1 MISVRVFFSNVNC
14 GHFGR
19 LVLYGAK
26 WSSIMRQFLV
36 LAIALGWGLSAAHAW
51 AGDTPTETVQE
62 SGQVLGELVAI
73 PGKQIPQQLLAEA
86 QGVAIVPNVIKI
98 GLVAGVRRG
107 RGVVMVRDAQG
118 QWTLPQFIT
127 LTGGSVGWQAG
138 IQGTDVV
145 LVFTTRKGVEG
156 LLKGKFTVG
165 VDAAATAGPVGRNAA
180 AATDAQLKAEIFS
193 YSRSRG
199 LFLGASVDGSLLE
212 IDPGAAAA
220 FYGPPPAAGP
230 QLIPESAAKLHNY
243 LVELTKVGSVP
254 PAGEQAAPPLIKL
267 EGGKR

>member
-1 MISVRVFFSNVNC
+1 
-14 GHFGR
+14 
-19 LVLYGAK
+19 
-26 WSSIMRQFLV
+26 
-36 LAIALGWGLSAAHAW
+36 
-51 AGDTPTETVQE
+51 
-62 SGQVLGELVAI
+62 VLGELISI
-73 PGKQIPQQLLAEA
+73 PGKEIPQRLLAQA
-86 QGVAIVPNVIKI
+86 QGIAVVPNVLKI

-107 RGVVMVRDAQG
+107 RGVVMVRDADG

-180 AATDAQLKAEIFS
+180 AATDTELKAEIFS

-199 LFLGASVDGSLLE
+199 LFLGASLDGSLLE
-212 IDPGAAAA
+212 IDQAAAAA
-220 FYGPPPAAGP
+220 FYGPPQAVGQ
-230 QLIPESAAKLHNY
+230 QLIPESAAKLHAF
-243 LVELTKVGSVP
+243 LVELTNAGP
-254 PAGEQAAPPLIKL
+254 PAPAPGIPVAPPPIKL
-267 EGGKR
+267 DGKQ

>member
-1 MISVRVFFSNVNC
+1 M
-14 GHFGR
+14 
-19 LVLYGAK
+19 
-26 WSSIMRQFLV
+26 
-36 LAIALGWGLSAAHAW
+36 SAAQAR
-51 AGDTPTETVQE
+51 AGGTPTETVQE
-62 SGQVLGELVAI
+62 SRQVLGELITI
-73 PGKQIPQQLLAEA
+73 PGKEIPQRLVAEA
-86 QGVAIVPNVIKI
+86 QGIVVVPNVVKI

-118 QWTLPQFIT
+118 QWTLPQFVT

-180 AATDAQLKAEIFS
+180 AATDTELKAEIFS

-199 LFLGASVDGSLLE
+199 LFLGASLDGSLLE
-212 IDPGAAAA
+212 IDQGAAAA
-220 FYGPPPAAGP
+220 FYGPPQAAGQ
-230 QLIPESAAKLHNY
+230 QLIPESAAKLHSFV
-243 LVELTKVGSVP
+243 VELTNVGS
-254 PAGEQAAPPLIKL
+254 PAPSPGIQVAP
-267 EGGKR
+267 R